1 LKKSTQLQILFL
13 SLILSSCGL
22 IEKFKTPE
30 QPSDATTATEASSE
44 ELIAEAAPS
53 ESEAAANQ
61 SEVDDLFSK
70 SMEESSAAATTTA
83 VATKTDAPSNVD
95 SDLKALEDEFSSAG
109 PKESQI
115 TEHSD
120 NKTTEAPVVVQETIP
135 EIKEES
141 SAPAA
146 MTGTIQNYK
155 VQRGETLMQIAFKLY
170 GDIGKWKDLKA
181 LNTDKLKNNSSLRAN
196 MSLKYHAPETPF
208 VWNPVGVPYLIKNG
222 ETLGT
227 ISNNVYS
234 TPKKW
239 KQIYE
244 NNKPLIKNPNV
255 IFAGFTLYYKKNPGM
270 ANYVQPAAAQPVA
283 AKVAAKAEEVLV
295 EKMLEDKMINGNTI
309 TEKMIDDKVLDAQI
323 EQKIDEAQIIQAAPV
338 RPEINEEV
346 IDLTKNVS
354 APINDNNVN
363 APAADSRDFPP
374 QIDAE
379 IQNLE

>member
-1 LKKSTQLQILFL
+1 M
-13 SLILSSCGL
+13 
-22 IEKFKTPE
+22 
-30 QPSDATTATEASSE
+30 ATSNEA
-44 ELIAEAAPS
+44 
-53 ESEAAANQ
+53 EAAANQ

-83 VATKTDAPSNVD
+83 ATHQDAPNNVD
-95 SDLKALEDEFSSAG
+95 SDLKALEDEFSASG

-115 TEHSD
+115 TENPGAISKITD
-120 NKTTEAPVVVQETIP
+120 TPVVVQESMP
-135 EIKEES
+135 EIREEEPTP
-141 SAPAA
+141 SAL
-146 MTGTIQNYK
+146 TGTIQNYK

-170 GDIGKWKDLKA
+170 GDIGKWKELKA
-181 LNTDKLKNNSSLRAN
+181 LNKDKLTNNSSLRAN
-196 MSLKYHAPETPF
+196 MNLKYNAPETPF

-270 ANYVQPAAAQPVA
+270 ANYVQPAAAQPVSAKAA
-283 AKVAAKAEEVLV
+283 AKTEEVLV
-295 EKMLEDKMINGNTI
+295 QKMLEDKMLTDKSTDIEI
-309 TEKMIDDKVLDAQI
+309 DEKIESQIDPQLEAQI
-323 EQKIDEAQIIQAAPV
+323 EQKIDEAQVVQSAPV
-338 RPEINEEV
+338 RPEINDEV

-354 APINDNNVN
+354 APINDNAVK

-374 QIDAE
+374 TIDAE
-379 IQNLE
+379 IQNLEQ